1 MLQKRKYSRQTTQKS
16 IKKNQKLNIDPNLE
30 ILEINMLSINT

>member
-16 IKKNQKLNIDPNLE
+16 IKNQKLNIDPNLE